1 VGPTIGS
8 YGGHWWGNIS
18 DTRYDVFPSGSYSV
32 GDEWR
37 RVSNQVDLG
46 GNIVTYEYFQTDNNS
61 PFCCATGNFCNG
73 EPSGSGWYLIEACN
87 PLTGGT
93 KKWRRDINTYVPN
106 WFTDY
111 ERFKYEYFQWSLL
124 GGYRVAGRLNS

>member
-18 DTRYDVFPSGSYSV
+18 DTRYDVFPSGSYYV

-46 GNIVTYEYFQTDNNS
+46 GIQISYEYWENIES
-61 PFCCATGNFCNG
+61 PICCAANLFCSD
-73 EPSGSGWYLIEACN
+73 PPGSGWYVIEGCN
-87 PLTGGT
+87 PITGGP
-93 KKWRRDINTYVPN
+93 KKFRRDIFTYVPN

-124 GGYRVAGRLNS
+124 GGFRVSGRLYS